1 MTVVLGIPECFP
13 PGEGEIV
20 LSRLCCLGG
29 ENSLF
34 YCEEGENLGCLH
46 VEDAEC
52 DALQFSVCII
62 IVLLPS

>member
-20 LSRLCCLGG
+20 LSRLRCLGT

-34 YCEEGENLGCLH
+34 DCEEGEDLGCLH
-46 VEDAEC
+46 VEDAGVRC
-52 DALQFSVCII
+52 LTIFGMYIAKLK
-62 IVLLPS
+62 